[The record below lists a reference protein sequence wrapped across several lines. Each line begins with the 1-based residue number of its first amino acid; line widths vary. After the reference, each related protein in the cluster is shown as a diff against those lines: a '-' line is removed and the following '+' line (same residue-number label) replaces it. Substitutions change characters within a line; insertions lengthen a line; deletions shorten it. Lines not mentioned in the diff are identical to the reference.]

1 MCRSMWVTSSTRSH
15 PNLSLAFTQAGGNY
29 YGGGGFSVSNSGGYS
44 PYLEIA
50 TPGFG
55 VFSTYGAHF

>member
-1 MCRSMWVTSSTRSH
+1 M
-15 PNLSLAFTQAGGNY
+15 SLDVGDIVDQKPSKFITGISTQAGGNY

-44 PYLEIA
+44 PYLEIG